1 MAPSAA
7 PSTIW
12 TKAALVVAV
21 GAAGF
26 LASNFGWID
35 VSTWPVVGKFAA
47 SRQGPVVASVDS
59 ETEEEVELP
68 PEVAE
73 AQYEPELT
81 EEESAEDAQGMWGD
95 SDSAAAVT
103 RASYEEETSEPA
115 PLEEEDA
122 TDEATPSEAEP
133 EEPAAAPRS
142 STRTSIRPS
151 RRAAA
156 VPPDEAVEEAP
167 PATDRRR
174 PGASRSETSRTRQVS
189 NSVPVDETTDL
200 AAIDDLIAANDYV
213 AAQRELSHLFFSRP
227 RERGAIQSRLNKLS
241 QALYFAPQPNFQEP
255 YVVQAGDQLRSIGKR
270 YKLSWEYLAKL
281 NRVAPSKIR
290 EGQKLKVMQGP
301 FGVRVS
307 LSRYELVLHLD
318 GSYVKHYKVG
328 IGKDGASPVGTF
340 VVKNKQVD
348 PTYYGPEGV
357 IRHDDPEN
365 PLGEHWIDI
374 GDSFGIH
381 GTNEPDSIGK
391 AESKGCIRM
400 KNEDVAEL
408 YDFLVVGSEVQ
419 IER

>member
-1 MAPSAA
+1 MAPSAN

-26 LASNFGWID
+26 LASNLGWID
-35 VSTWPVVGKFAA
+35 VSTWPLVGKFVPARPAA
-47 SRQGPVVASVDS
+47 VAPEDS

-68 PEVAE
+68 PEVAD

-81 EEESAEDAQGMWGD
+81 EEESAEDAAGLWNESSED
-95 SDSAAAVT
+95 ESVT
-103 RASYEEETSEPA
+103 RASYEEETAEPA
-115 PLEEEDA
+115 PSQDEQAEEVTEQEDLV
-122 TDEATPSEAEP
+122 EETP
-133 EEPAAAPRS
+133 AP
-142 STRTSIRPS
+142 RTSIRPS
-151 RRAAA
+151 RRVASPPEEPSEDEPAKADPA
-156 VPPDEAVEEAP
+156 V
-167 PATDRRR
+167 DRRR
-174 PGASRSETSRTRQVS
+174 SGASRDAAPRARQVA
-189 NSVPVDETTDL
+189 NSVPADESADL

-213 AAQRELSHLFFSRP
+213 EAQRELSRLFFSQP

-241 QALYFAPQPNFQEP
+241 QSLYFAPQPSFHEP
-255 YVVQAGDQLRSIGKR
+255 YVVQAGDQLRSIGKK

-281 NRVAPSKIR
+281 NRVAPSRIR

-307 LSRYELVLHLD
+307 LSRFELVLHLD

-328 IGKDGASPVGTF
+328 VGKDGASPVGTF
-340 VVKNKQVD
+340 LVKNKQVD
-348 PTYYGPEGV
+348 PTYYGPDGV

-408 YDFLVVGSEVQ
+408 YDFLVVGSEVK

>member
-1 MAPSAA
+1 MLMAPSAA
-7 PSTIW
+7 PSSIW
-12 TKAALVVAV
+12 TKAAIVVAF

-26 LASNFGWID
+26 LASNLGWID
-35 VSTWPVVGKFAA
+35 VSTWPVVGKFVA
-47 SRQGPVVASVDS
+47 SRSGPVVPADA
-59 ETEEEVELP
+59 ETGEEVELP

-81 EEESAEDAQGMWGD
+81 EEEEAEDAQGLWGA
-95 SDSAAAVT
+95 SDSESAVT
-103 RASYEEETSEPA
+103 RASYEEETAESAVFEDEPTA
-115 PLEEEDA
+115 ETALPED
-122 TDEATPSEAEP
+122 EP
-133 EEPAAAPRS
+133 EESAAS
-142 STRTSIRPS
+142 SRTSIQPA
-151 RRAAA
+151 RRAT
-156 VPPDEAVEEAP
+156 VPRREEESEESP
-167 PATDRRR
+167 SATDRRR

-189 NSVPVDETTDL
+189 NHVPVDETNDL
-200 AAIDDLIAANDYV
+200 AAIDELIAANDYI
-213 AAQRELSHLFFSRP
+213 AAQQELSRLFFSRP
-227 RERGAIQSRLNKLS
+227 RERGAIQTRLNKLS
-241 QALYFAPQPNFQEP
+241 QALYFAPQPQFHEP
-255 YVVQAGDQLRSIGKR
+255 YVVQAGDQLRAIGKK

-301 FGVRVS
+301 FGVHVS
-307 LSRYELVLHLD
+307 LSRYELVLHLN

-328 IGKDGASPVGTF
+328 VGKDGASPVGTF

-408 YDFLVVGSEVQ
+408 YDFLVVGSEVK

>member
-1 MAPSAA
+1 MAPSAN

-26 LASNFGWID
+26 LASNLGWID
-35 VSTWPVVGKFAA
+35 VSTWPLVGKFVPARPAA
-47 SRQGPVVASVDS
+47 VAPADS

-68 PEVAE
+68 PEVAD

-81 EEESAEDAQGMWGD
+81 EEESAEDAAGLWNESSED
-95 SDSAAAVT
+95 ETVT
-103 RASYEEETSEPA
+103 RASYEEETAETAPPQDEQAEEVTEQEDLVEETPA
-115 PLEEEDA
+115 P
-122 TDEATPSEAEP
+122 
-133 EEPAAAPRS
+133 
-142 STRTSIRPS
+142 RTSIRPS
-151 RRAAA
+151 RRVALPPEEPAEDEPAEAAPA
-156 VPPDEAVEEAP
+156 V
-167 PATDRRR
+167 DRRR
-174 PGASRSETSRTRQVS
+174 SGASRTATPRARQVA
-189 NSVPVDETTDL
+189 NSVPADESGDL

-213 AAQRELSHLFFSRP
+213 EAQRELSRLFFSRP

-241 QALYFAPQPNFQEP
+241 QTLYFAPQPQFHEP
-255 YVVQAGDQLRSIGKR
+255 YVVQAGDQLRSIGKK

-307 LSRYELVLHLD
+307 LSRFELVLHLD
-318 GSYVKHYKVG
+318 GSYVKHYRVG
-328 IGKDGASPVGTF
+328 VGKDGASPVGTF
-340 VVKNKQVD
+340 LVKNKQVD

-408 YDFLVVGSEVQ
+408 YDFLVVGSEVK

>member
-1 MAPSAA
+1 MAPSAN

-26 LASNFGWID
+26 LASNLGWID
-35 VSTWPVVGKFAA
+35 VSTWPLVGKFVPARPAA
-47 SRQGPVVASVDS
+47 VAPADA

-81 EEESAEDAQGMWGD
+81 EEESAEDAAGLWHE
-95 SDSAAAVT
+95 SSADDAVT
-103 RASYEEETSEPA
+103 RVSYEEETDEAAPSQDE
-115 PLEEEDA
+115 PLEETTADEDLVE
-122 TDEATPSEAEP
+122 EA
-133 EEPAAAPRS
+133 PAP
-142 STRTSIRPS
+142 RTSIRPS
-151 RRAAA
+151 RRVA
-156 VPPDEAVEEAP
+156 PPVEEEPAEAAP
-167 PATDRRR
+167 AVDRRR
-174 PGASRSETSRTRQVS
+174 SGASRTDTPRARQVA
-189 NSVPVDETTDL
+189 NSVPADETADL

-213 AAQRELSHLFFSRP
+213 AAQRELSRLFFSQP

-241 QALYFAPQPNFQEP
+241 QALYFVPQPNFHES
-255 YVVQAGDQLRSIGKR
+255 YVVQAGDQLRSIGKK

-328 IGKDGASPVGTF
+328 VGKDGASPVGNF
-340 VVKNKQVD
+340 LVKNKQVD
-348 PTYYGPEGV
+348 PTYYGPDGV

-400 KNEDVAEL
+400 KNEDVSEL
-408 YDFLVVGSEVQ
+408 YDFLVVGSEVK